1 MLLAGLFLVIGT
13 ALADDRF
20 SGVVTASDTG
30 EPIVGATVKVVGTT
44 LGTVTDLE
52 GKFNINAPEGSKL
65 EFSYVGMT
73 SKTLKAAKQMSI
85 KLEPNSKVLEEVV
98 VTGYGNFKKSSFTG
112 AASTINTE
120 ALASVPV
127 LSVENKLAGSV
138 PGVTI
143 TSESGSP
150 GAVSGSAED

>member
-30 EPIVGATVKVVGTT
+30 EPILGATVKVVGTT
-44 LGTVTDLE
+44 LCTVADLE
-52 GKFNINAPEGSKL
+52 GKLNINAPEGSKV

-85 KLEPNSKVLEEVV
+85 KLEPNSKVLEEVGV
-98 VTGYGNFKKSSFTG
+98 MGYGNFIEYG
-112 AASTINTE
+112 C
-120 ALASVPV
+120 
-127 LSVENKLAGSV
+127 
-138 PGVTI
+138 
-143 TSESGSP
+143 
-150 GAVSGSAED
+150 

>member
-1 MLLAGLFLVIGT
+1 MAKRLTMLLAGLFLVIGT

-44 LGTVTDLE
+44 LGTVTDLD
-52 GKFNINAPEGSKL
+52 GKFFIDAPDGAKL
-65 EFSYVGMT
+65 EISYVGMA

-98 VTGYGNFKKSSFTG
+98 GEGHRYFDALRRGE
-112 AASTINTE
+112 TI
-120 ALASVPV
+120 
-127 LSVENKLAGSV
+127 
-138 PGVTI
+138 I
-143 TSESGSP
+143 
-150 GAVSGSAED
+150 